1 MGIKKAYNNF
11 TGGEISPTLSGRYDL
26 SRFQHCARRMENF
39 LPGLHGDVKRRPGTR
54 YIGTLDGFS
63 VLIPFRF
70 SVEPEQ
76 NFVLI
81 FSAGKM
87 RVASESAMQAAEVA
101 TPYAAEDLYSLS
113 YAQVGDVVY
122 LAHEKSPLHKVERR
136 GSPGAYTWDL
146 VEVALNTSLRAPFK
160 PTVAFREIKQ
170 TSPSVPEVPRDYTL
184 RYKVVAVDKDG
195 IPSLPSPAGEEPK
208 GKFPTDW
215 IAGEHCKVTWSPVDG
230 AVEYNVY
237 RENAGYYGF
246 IGVVK
251 AEDAKGGALDGIG
264 MGSLTT
270 GIIKYAGAITRHI
283 VVANGAVTGFPP
295 KPVEDKDE
303 TSPLSVTANQGQ
315 NAFLVNGKL
324 LVWTTKMT
332 NKDVWKYVTE
342 YDPDS
347 GAKLSRWTYDTTTT
361 TERFWAMV
369 DCPSGNPVGSYNSH
383 VTGDVGSNPA
393 YPDGTIGPFTVW
405 PFYTAGTSLKFIDE
419 NYEADVSDTPREDWD
434 PFKDGN
440 NPATVSF
447 HQQRMVLGGTKTE
460 PQSFYMSRVGD
471 FENFRKSRP
480 LQEDD
485 PVEYALASGSID
497 AIAWAASFGDLL
509 IGTAGAEYK
518 ATGESGV
525 VTAKSVKITSQS
537 YWGSSPLAPIIVGN
551 SILHVQR
558 HGAKV
563 RDLFYSLEKD
573 GYSGNDLSIM
583 APHLF
588 DGHTLKQWAYQQTPG
603 SVIWVVR
610 DDGLLLALTYLKE
623 HDIWGWSRHPID
635 GDVVSV
641 ATISGK
647 KSDVLMLVTRRAGK
661 YYLERMVDEWA
672 DTEGIEDA
680 YFVDCGLTMES
691 EQPKTEWDGLG
702 HLEGRKV
709 SILAGGSPVEGLTVA
724 GGKVEVPYPVTKIS
738 VGIPYVSVIEPMPVE
753 ADTEKGTTLGKL
765 RGYAVCTLRLHRSVG
780 GQYGADDSLLYD
792 LPFVPDV
799 WGEPCEPF
807 SGDIVC
813 NPNTPQRSETSL
825 CVVQRRALP
834 MHIVAMVLDIDFG
847 EA

>member
-26 SRFQHCARRMENF
+26 SRFSHCARRMENF

-54 YIGTLDGFS
+54 YVGTLDGFS

-81 FSAGKM
+81 FSSGKM

-101 TPYAAEDLYSLS
+101 TPYAAEDLYALS

-122 LAHEKSPLHKVERR
+122 LAHPKYPLHKVERL
-136 GSPGAYTWDL
+136 GSPGAYTWEL
-146 VEVALNTSLRAPFK
+146 KTVALNTSLPAPGK
-160 PTVAFREIKQ
+160 PTVKFKVVESKAN
-170 TSPSVPEVPRDYTL
+170 DYPL
-184 RYKVVAVDKDG
+184 RYKVVAVDAKG
-195 IPSLPSPAGEEPK
+195 KQSLPSEAGEDAA

-215 IAGEHCKVTWSPVDG
+215 VVGESCSITWNAVAGAE
-230 AVEYNVY
+230 EYNIY
-237 RENAGYYGF
+237 REAAGYYGF
-246 IGVVK
+246 IGVTK
-251 AEDAKGGALDGIG
+251 A
-264 MGSLTT
+264 
-270 GIIKYAGAITRHI
+270 
-283 VVANGAVTGFPP
+283 
-295 KPVEDKDE
+295 
-303 TSPLSVTANQGQ
+303 TS
-315 NAFLVNGKL
+315 
-324 LVWTTKMT
+324 
-332 NKDVWKYVTE
+332 
-342 YDPDS
+342 
-347 GAKLSRWTYDTTTT
+347 
-361 TERFWAMV
+361 
-369 DCPSGNPVGSYNSH
+369 
-383 VTGDVGSNPA
+383 
-393 YPDGTIGPFTVW
+393 FT
-405 PFYTAGTSLKFIDE
+405 DQ
-419 NYEADVSDTPREDWD
+419 NYEADTSDTPREDWD

-440 NPATVSF
+440 NPVTVAF

-460 PQSFYMSRVGD
+460 PQALYMSRVGD

-485 PVEYALASGSID
+485 PVEYVLASGSID

-518 ATGESGV
+518 ATGENGV
-525 VTAKSVKITSQS
+525 VTAKSVEITSQS
-537 YWGSSPLAPIIVGN
+537 YWGSSSLAPIIVGN

-573 GYSGNDLSIM
+573 GYAGNDLSIL

-588 DGHTLKQWAYQQTPG
+588 EGHRLRQWAYQQTPG
-603 SVIWVVR
+603 SVLWIVR

-623 HDIWGWSRHPID
+623 HDIWGWSCHPID
-635 GDVVSV
+635 GEVVSV
-641 ATISGK
+641 ATLSGE
-647 KSDVLMLVTRRAGK
+647 KSDVLMLVTRRARK
-661 YYLERMVDEWA
+661 YYLERMADEWA
-672 DTEGIEDA
+672 NTEGIEDA

-691 EQPKTEWDGLG
+691 ETPKTEWDGLD

-709 SILAGGSPVEGLTVA
+709 SILAGGSPVEDLTVA
-724 GGKVEVPYPVTKIS
+724 GGKVEVPYPVKKIS

-792 LPFVPDV
+792 LPFVPAV
-799 WGEPCEPF
+799 WGEPCDPF
-807 SGDIVC
+807 SGDLTC
-813 NPNTPQRSETSL
+813 NPNTPQRSETSI

>member
-26 SRFQHCARRMENF
+26 SRFSHCARRMENF

-54 YIGTLDGFS
+54 YVGTLDGFS

-81 FSAGKM
+81 FSSGKM

-101 TPYAAEDLYSLS
+101 TPYAAEDLYALS

-122 LAHEKSPLHKVERR
+122 LAHPKYPLHKVERL
-136 GSPGAYTWDL
+136 GSPGAYTWEL
-146 VEVALNTSLRAPFK
+146 KTVALNTSLPAPGK
-160 PTVAFREIKQ
+160 PTVKFKVVESKAN
-170 TSPSVPEVPRDYTL
+170 DYPL
-184 RYKVVAVDKDG
+184 RYKVVAVDAKG
-195 IPSLPSPAGEEPK
+195 KQSLPSEAGEDAA

-215 IAGEHCKVTWSPVDG
+215 VVGESCSITWNAVAGAE
-230 AVEYNVY
+230 EYNIY
-237 RENAGYYGF
+237 REAAGYYGF
-246 IGVVK
+246 IGVTK
-251 AEDAKGGALDGIG
+251 A
-264 MGSLTT
+264 
-270 GIIKYAGAITRHI
+270 
-283 VVANGAVTGFPP
+283 
-295 KPVEDKDE
+295 
-303 TSPLSVTANQGQ
+303 TS
-315 NAFLVNGKL
+315 
-324 LVWTTKMT
+324 
-332 NKDVWKYVTE
+332 
-342 YDPDS
+342 
-347 GAKLSRWTYDTTTT
+347 
-361 TERFWAMV
+361 
-369 DCPSGNPVGSYNSH
+369 
-383 VTGDVGSNPA
+383 
-393 YPDGTIGPFTVW
+393 FT
-405 PFYTAGTSLKFIDE
+405 DQ
-419 NYEADVSDTPREDWD
+419 NYEADTSDTPREDWD

-440 NPATVSF
+440 NPVTVAF

-460 PQSFYMSRVGD
+460 PQALYMSRVGD

-485 PVEYALASGSID
+485 PVEYVLASGSID

-518 ATGESGV
+518 ATGENGV
-525 VTAKSVKITSQS
+525 VTAKSVEITSQS
-537 YWGSSPLAPIIVGN
+537 YWGSSSLAPIIVGN

-588 DGHTLKQWAYQQTPG
+588 EGYTLKQWAYQQTPG

-635 GDVVSV
+635 GEVVSV
-641 ATISGK
+641 ATLSGE

-661 YYLERMVDEWA
+661 YYLERMADEWA
-672 DTEGIEDA
+672 NTEGIEDA

-691 EQPKTEWDGLG
+691 ETPKTEWDGLD

-709 SILAGGSPVEGLTVA
+709 SILAGGSPVEDLTVA
-724 GGKVEVPYPVTKIS
+724 GGKVEVPYPVKKIS

-792 LPFVPDV
+792 LPFVPAV
-799 WGEPCEPF
+799 WGEPCDPF
-807 SGDIVC
+807 SGDLTC
-813 NPNTPQRSETSL
+813 NPNTPQRSETSI

>member
-26 SRFQHCARRMENF
+26 SRFSHCARRMENF

-54 YIGTLDGFS
+54 YVGTLDGFS

-81 FSAGKM
+81 FSSGKM

-101 TPYAAEDLYSLS
+101 TPYAAEDLYALS

-122 LAHEKSPLHKVERR
+122 LAHPKYPLHKVERL
-136 GSPGAYTWDL
+136 GSPGAYTWEL
-146 VEVALNTSLRAPFK
+146 KTVALNTSLPAPGK
-160 PTVAFREIKQ
+160 PTVKFKVVEPKAN
-170 TSPSVPEVPRDYTL
+170 DYPL
-184 RYKVVAVDKDG
+184 RYKVVAVDAKG
-195 IPSLPSPAGEEPK
+195 KQSLPSEAGEDAA

-215 IAGEHCKVTWSPVDG
+215 VVGESCSITWNAVAGAE
-230 AVEYNVY
+230 EYNIY
-237 RENAGYYGF
+237 REAAGYYGF
-246 IGVVK
+246 IGVTK
-251 AEDAKGGALDGIG
+251 A
-264 MGSLTT
+264 
-270 GIIKYAGAITRHI
+270 
-283 VVANGAVTGFPP
+283 
-295 KPVEDKDE
+295 
-303 TSPLSVTANQGQ
+303 TS
-315 NAFLVNGKL
+315 
-324 LVWTTKMT
+324 
-332 NKDVWKYVTE
+332 
-342 YDPDS
+342 
-347 GAKLSRWTYDTTTT
+347 
-361 TERFWAMV
+361 
-369 DCPSGNPVGSYNSH
+369 
-383 VTGDVGSNPA
+383 
-393 YPDGTIGPFTVW
+393 FT
-405 PFYTAGTSLKFIDE
+405 DQ
-419 NYEADVSDTPREDWD
+419 NYEADTSDTPREDWD

-440 NPATVSF
+440 NPVTVAF

-460 PQSFYMSRVGD
+460 PQALYMSRVGD

-485 PVEYALASGSID
+485 PVEYVLASGSID

-518 ATGESGV
+518 ATGENGV
-525 VTAKSVKITSQS
+525 VTAKSVEITSQS
-537 YWGSSPLAPIIVGN
+537 YWGSSSLAPIIVGN

-588 DGHTLKQWAYQQTPG
+588 EGYTLKQWAYQQTPG

-635 GDVVSV
+635 GEVVSV
-641 ATISGK
+641 ATLSGE

-661 YYLERMVDEWA
+661 YYLERMADEWA
-672 DTEGIEDA
+672 NTEGIEDA

-691 EQPKTEWDGLG
+691 ETPKTEWDGLD

-709 SILAGGSPVEGLTVA
+709 SILAGGSPVEDLTVA
-724 GGKVEVPYPVTKIS
+724 GGKVEVPYPVKKIS

-792 LPFVPDV
+792 LPFVPAV
-799 WGEPCEPF
+799 WGEPCDPF
-807 SGDIVC
+807 SGDLTC
-813 NPNTPQRSETSL
+813 NPNTPQRSETSI

>member
-26 SRFQHCARRMENF
+26 TRFSHCAKRMENF
-39 LPGLHGDVKRRPGTR
+39 LPGLHGDVKRRPGTK
-54 YIGTLDGFS
+54 YVSTLDGFS

-81 FSAGKM
+81 FSASKM
-87 RVASESAMQAAEVA
+87 RVASESEMQSADVS
-101 TPYAAEDLYSLS
+101 TPYAEEDLYALS

-122 LAHEKSPLHKVERR
+122 LAHPKHPLSKVERR
-136 GSPGAYTWDL
+136 GSPGEYSWELKT
-146 VEVALNTSLRAPFK
+146 VALNTSLPAPEK
-160 PTVAFREIKQ
+160 PTVKFNVVEQKGQ
-170 TSPSVPEVPRDYTL
+170 DYPL
-184 RYKVVAVDKDG
+184 RYKIVAVDDKG
-195 IPSLPSPAGEEPK
+195 KQSLPSESGEDPN

-215 IAGEHCKVTWSPVDG
+215 VVGESCSISWKAVEG
-230 AVEYNVY
+230 AVEYNIY
-237 RENAGYYGF
+237 REAAGYYGF
-246 IGVVK
+246 IGV
-251 AEDAKGGALDGIG
+251 
-264 MGSLTT
+264 
-270 GIIKYAGAITRHI
+270 
-283 VVANGAVTGFPP
+283 
-295 KPVEDKDE
+295 
-303 TSPLSVTANQGQ
+303 
-315 NAFLVNGKL
+315 
-324 LVWTTKMT
+324 TK
-332 NKDVWKYVTE
+332 
-342 YDPDS
+342 
-347 GAKLSRWTYDTTTT
+347 
-361 TERFWAMV
+361 
-369 DCPSGNPVGSYNSH
+369 
-383 VTGDVGSNPA
+383 
-393 YPDGTIGPFTVW
+393 
-405 PFYTAGTSLKFIDE
+405 GTSFTDQ
-419 NYEADVSDTPREDWD
+419 NYEADTSDTPREDWN
-434 PFKDGN
+434 PFEDGN
-440 NPATVSF
+440 NPVTVSF

-460 PQSFYMSRVGD
+460 PQAFYMSRVGD

-485 PVEYALASGSID
+485 PVEYVLASGSID

-537 YWGSSPLAPIIVGN
+537 YWGSSSLAPIIVGN

-588 DGHTLKQWAYQQTPG
+588 DGHILKQWAYQQTPG
-603 SVIWVVR
+603 SVVWAVR
-610 DDGLLLALTYLKE
+610 EDGLLLALTYLKE

-641 ATISGK
+641 ATISGE
-647 KSDVLMLVTRRAGK
+647 KSDVLMLVTRRGGK
-661 YYLERMVDEWA
+661 YYLERMADEWA
-672 DTEGIEDA
+672 DTEGIEEA

-709 SILAGGSPVEGLTVA
+709 SILAGGSPVEGLTVV

-753 ADTEKGTTLGKL
+753 ADTQSGTTLGKL
-765 RGYAVCTLRLHRSVG
+765 RGYASCIIRLHRSVG
-780 GQYGADDSLLYD
+780 GEYGEDDSQLYD

-799 WGEPCEPF
+799 WGEACVPF
-807 SGDIVC
+807 SGDIPC
-813 NPNTPQRSETSL
+813 NPHTAQRSQTSL

-834 MHIVAMVLDIDFG
+834 MHIVAMVLDIDFA

>member
-26 SRFQHCARRMENF
+26 SRFSHCARRMENF

-54 YIGTLDGFS
+54 YVGTLDGFS

-81 FSAGKM
+81 FSSGKM

-101 TPYAAEDLYSLS
+101 TPYAAEDLYALS

-122 LAHEKSPLHKVERR
+122 LAHPKYPLHKVERL
-136 GSPGAYTWDL
+136 GSPGAYTWEL
-146 VEVALNTSLRAPFK
+146 KTVALNTSLPAPGK
-160 PTVAFREIKQ
+160 PTVKFKVVEPKAN
-170 TSPSVPEVPRDYTL
+170 DYPL
-184 RYKVVAVDKDG
+184 RYKVVAVDAKG
-195 IPSLPSPAGEEPK
+195 KQSLPSEAGEDAA

-215 IAGEHCKVTWSPVDG
+215 VVGESCSITWNAVAGAE
-230 AVEYNVY
+230 EYNIY
-237 RENAGYYGF
+237 REAAGYYGF
-246 IGVVK
+246 IGVTK
-251 AEDAKGGALDGIG
+251 A
-264 MGSLTT
+264 
-270 GIIKYAGAITRHI
+270 
-283 VVANGAVTGFPP
+283 
-295 KPVEDKDE
+295 
-303 TSPLSVTANQGQ
+303 TS
-315 NAFLVNGKL
+315 
-324 LVWTTKMT
+324 
-332 NKDVWKYVTE
+332 
-342 YDPDS
+342 
-347 GAKLSRWTYDTTTT
+347 
-361 TERFWAMV
+361 
-369 DCPSGNPVGSYNSH
+369 
-383 VTGDVGSNPA
+383 
-393 YPDGTIGPFTVW
+393 FT
-405 PFYTAGTSLKFIDE
+405 DQ
-419 NYEADVSDTPREDWD
+419 NYEADTSDTPREDWD

-440 NPATVSF
+440 NPVTVAF

-460 PQSFYMSRVGD
+460 PQALYMSRVGD

-485 PVEYALASGSID
+485 PVEYVLASGSID

-518 ATGESGV
+518 ATGENGV
-525 VTAKSVKITSQS
+525 VTAKSVEITSQS
-537 YWGSSPLAPIIVGN
+537 YWGSSSLAPIIVGN

-573 GYSGNDLSIM
+573 GYAGNDLSIL

-588 DGHTLKQWAYQQTPG
+588 EGHRLRQWAYQQTPG
-603 SVIWVVR
+603 SVLWIVR

-623 HDIWGWSRHPID
+623 HDIWGWSCHPID
-635 GDVVSV
+635 GEVVSV
-641 ATISGK
+641 ATLSGE

-661 YYLERMVDEWA
+661 YYLERMADEWA
-672 DTEGIEDA
+672 NTEGIEDA

-691 EQPKTEWDGLG
+691 ETPKTEWDGLD

-709 SILAGGSPVEGLTVA
+709 SILAGGSPVEDLTVA
-724 GGKVEVPYPVTKIS
+724 GGKVEVPYPVKKIS

-792 LPFVPDV
+792 LPFVPAV
-799 WGEPCEPF
+799 WGEPCDPF
-807 SGDIVC
+807 SGDLAC
-813 NPNTPQRSETSL
+813 NPNTPQRSETSI

>member
-26 SRFQHCARRMENF
+26 SRFSHCARRMENF

-54 YIGTLDGFS
+54 YVGTLDGFS

-81 FSAGKM
+81 FSSGKM

-101 TPYAAEDLYSLS
+101 TPYAAEDLYALS

-122 LAHEKSPLHKVERR
+122 LAHPKYPLHKVERL
-136 GSPGAYTWDL
+136 GSPGAYTWEL
-146 VEVALNTSLRAPFK
+146 KTVALNTSLPAPGK
-160 PTVAFREIKQ
+160 PTVKFKVVESKAN
-170 TSPSVPEVPRDYTL
+170 DYPL
-184 RYKVVAVDKDG
+184 RYKVVAVDAKG
-195 IPSLPSPAGEEPK
+195 KQSLPSEAGEDAA

-215 IAGEHCKVTWSPVDG
+215 VVGESCSITWNAVAGAE
-230 AVEYNVY
+230 EYNIY
-237 RENAGYYGF
+237 REAAGYYGF
-246 IGVVK
+246 IGVTK
-251 AEDAKGGALDGIG
+251 A
-264 MGSLTT
+264 
-270 GIIKYAGAITRHI
+270 
-283 VVANGAVTGFPP
+283 
-295 KPVEDKDE
+295 
-303 TSPLSVTANQGQ
+303 TS
-315 NAFLVNGKL
+315 
-324 LVWTTKMT
+324 
-332 NKDVWKYVTE
+332 
-342 YDPDS
+342 
-347 GAKLSRWTYDTTTT
+347 
-361 TERFWAMV
+361 
-369 DCPSGNPVGSYNSH
+369 
-383 VTGDVGSNPA
+383 
-393 YPDGTIGPFTVW
+393 FT
-405 PFYTAGTSLKFIDE
+405 DQ
-419 NYEADVSDTPREDWD
+419 NYEADTSDTPREDWD

-440 NPATVSF
+440 NPVTVAF

-460 PQSFYMSRVGD
+460 PQALYMSRVGD

-485 PVEYALASGSID
+485 PVEYVLASGSID

-518 ATGESGV
+518 ATGENGV
-525 VTAKSVKITSQS
+525 VTAKSVEITSQS
-537 YWGSSPLAPIIVGN
+537 YWGSSSLAPIIVGN

-588 DGHTLKQWAYQQTPG
+588 EGYTLKQWAYQQTPG

-623 HDIWGWSRHPID
+623 HDIWGWSCHPID
-635 GDVVSV
+635 GEVVSV
-641 ATISGK
+641 ATLSGE

-661 YYLERMVDEWA
+661 YYLERMADEWA
-672 DTEGIEDA
+672 NTEGIEDA

-691 EQPKTEWDGLG
+691 ETPKTEWDGLD

-709 SILAGGSPVEGLTVA
+709 SILAGGSPVEDLTVA
-724 GGKVEVPYPVTKIS
+724 GGKVEVPYPVKKIS

-792 LPFVPDV
+792 LPFVPAV
-799 WGEPCEPF
+799 WGEPCDPF
-807 SGDIVC
+807 SGDLTC
-813 NPNTPQRSETSL
+813 NPNTPQRSETSI

>member
-26 SRFQHCARRMENF
+26 SRFSHCARRMENF

-54 YIGTLDGFS
+54 YVGTLDGFS

-81 FSAGKM
+81 FSSGKM

-101 TPYAAEDLYSLS
+101 TPYAAEDLYALS

-122 LAHEKSPLHKVERR
+122 LAHPKYPLHKVERL
-136 GSPGAYTWDL
+136 GSPGAYTWEL
-146 VEVALNTSLRAPFK
+146 KTVALNTSLPAPGK
-160 PTVAFREIKQ
+160 PTVKFKVVEPKAN
-170 TSPSVPEVPRDYTL
+170 DYPL
-184 RYKVVAVDKDG
+184 RYKVVAVDAKG
-195 IPSLPSPAGEEPK
+195 KQSLPSEAGEDAA

-215 IAGEHCKVTWSPVDG
+215 VVGESCSITWNAVAGAE
-230 AVEYNVY
+230 EYNIY
-237 RENAGYYGF
+237 REAAGYYGF
-246 IGVVK
+246 IGVTK
-251 AEDAKGGALDGIG
+251 A
-264 MGSLTT
+264 
-270 GIIKYAGAITRHI
+270 
-283 VVANGAVTGFPP
+283 
-295 KPVEDKDE
+295 
-303 TSPLSVTANQGQ
+303 TS
-315 NAFLVNGKL
+315 
-324 LVWTTKMT
+324 
-332 NKDVWKYVTE
+332 
-342 YDPDS
+342 
-347 GAKLSRWTYDTTTT
+347 
-361 TERFWAMV
+361 
-369 DCPSGNPVGSYNSH
+369 
-383 VTGDVGSNPA
+383 
-393 YPDGTIGPFTVW
+393 FT
-405 PFYTAGTSLKFIDE
+405 DQ
-419 NYEADVSDTPREDWD
+419 NYEADTSDTPREDWD

-440 NPATVSF
+440 NPVTVAF

-460 PQSFYMSRVGD
+460 PQALYMSRVGD

-485 PVEYALASGSID
+485 PVEYVLASGSID

-518 ATGESGV
+518 ATGENGV
-525 VTAKSVKITSQS
+525 VTAKSVEITSQS
-537 YWGSSPLAPIIVGN
+537 YWGSSSLAPIIVGN

-573 GYSGNDLSIM
+573 GYAGNDLSIL

-588 DGHTLKQWAYQQTPG
+588 EGHRLRQWAYQQTPG
-603 SVIWVVR
+603 SVLWIVR

-623 HDIWGWSRHPID
+623 HDIWGWSCHPID
-635 GDVVSV
+635 GEVVSV
-641 ATISGK
+641 ATLSGE

-661 YYLERMVDEWA
+661 YYLERMADEWA
-672 DTEGIEDA
+672 NTEGIEDA

-691 EQPKTEWDGLG
+691 ETPKTEWDGLD

-709 SILAGGSPVEGLTVA
+709 SILAGGSPVEDLTVA
-724 GGKVEVPYPVTKIS
+724 GGKVEVPYPVKKIS

-792 LPFVPDV
+792 LPFVPAV
-799 WGEPCEPF
+799 WGEPCDPF
-807 SGDIVC
+807 SGDLTC
-813 NPNTPQRSETSL
+813 NPNTPQRSETSI

>member
-26 SRFQHCARRMENF
+26 SRFSHCARRMENF

-54 YIGTLDGFS
+54 YVGTLDGFS

-81 FSAGKM
+81 FSSGKM

-101 TPYAAEDLYSLS
+101 TPYAAEDLYALS

-122 LAHEKSPLHKVERR
+122 LAHPKYPLHKVERL
-136 GSPGAYTWDL
+136 GSPGAYTWEL
-146 VEVALNTSLRAPFK
+146 KTVALNTSLPAPGK
-160 PTVAFREIKQ
+160 PTVKFKVVEPKAN
-170 TSPSVPEVPRDYTL
+170 DYPL
-184 RYKVVAVDKDG
+184 RYKVVAVDAKG
-195 IPSLPSPAGEEPK
+195 KQSLPSEAGEDAA

-215 IAGEHCKVTWSPVDG
+215 VVGESCSITWNAVAGAE
-230 AVEYNVY
+230 EYNIY
-237 RENAGYYGF
+237 REAAGYYGF
-246 IGVVK
+246 IGVTK
-251 AEDAKGGALDGIG
+251 A
-264 MGSLTT
+264 
-270 GIIKYAGAITRHI
+270 
-283 VVANGAVTGFPP
+283 
-295 KPVEDKDE
+295 
-303 TSPLSVTANQGQ
+303 TS
-315 NAFLVNGKL
+315 
-324 LVWTTKMT
+324 
-332 NKDVWKYVTE
+332 
-342 YDPDS
+342 
-347 GAKLSRWTYDTTTT
+347 
-361 TERFWAMV
+361 
-369 DCPSGNPVGSYNSH
+369 
-383 VTGDVGSNPA
+383 
-393 YPDGTIGPFTVW
+393 FT
-405 PFYTAGTSLKFIDE
+405 DQ
-419 NYEADVSDTPREDWD
+419 NYEADTSDTPREDWD

-440 NPATVSF
+440 NPVTVAF

-460 PQSFYMSRVGD
+460 PQALYMSRVGD

-485 PVEYALASGSID
+485 PVEYVLASGSID

-518 ATGESGV
+518 ATGENGV
-525 VTAKSVKITSQS
+525 VTAKSVEITSQS
-537 YWGSSPLAPIIVGN
+537 YWGSSSLAPIIVGN

-588 DGHTLKQWAYQQTPG
+588 EGYTLKQWAYQQTPG

-635 GDVVSV
+635 GEVVSV
-641 ATISGK
+641 ATLSGE
-647 KSDVLMLVTRRAGK
+647 KSDGLMLVTRRAGK
-661 YYLERMVDEWA
+661 YYLERMADEWA
-672 DTEGIEDA
+672 NTEGIEDA

-691 EQPKTEWDGLG
+691 ETPKTEWDGLD

-709 SILAGGSPVEGLTVA
+709 SILAGGSPVEDLTVA
-724 GGKVEVPYPVTKIS
+724 GGKVEVPYPVKKIS

-792 LPFVPDV
+792 LPFVPAV
-799 WGEPCEPF
+799 WGEPCDPF
-807 SGDIVC
+807 SGDLTC
-813 NPNTPQRSETSL
+813 NPNTPQRSETSI

>member
-26 SRFQHCARRMENF
+26 SRFSHCARRMENF

-54 YIGTLDGFS
+54 YVGTLDGFS

-81 FSAGKM
+81 FSSGKM

-101 TPYAAEDLYSLS
+101 TPYAAEDLYALS

-122 LAHEKSPLHKVERR
+122 LAHPKYPLHKVERL
-136 GSPGAYTWDL
+136 GSPGAYTWEL
-146 VEVALNTSLRAPFK
+146 KTVALNTSLPAPGK
-160 PTVAFREIKQ
+160 PTVKFKVVESKAN
-170 TSPSVPEVPRDYTL
+170 DYPL
-184 RYKVVAVDKDG
+184 RYKVVAVDAKG
-195 IPSLPSPAGEEPK
+195 KQSLPSEAGEDAA

-215 IAGEHCKVTWSPVDG
+215 VVGESCSITWNAVAGAE
-230 AVEYNVY
+230 EYNIY
-237 RENAGYYGF
+237 REAAGYYGF
-246 IGVVK
+246 IGVTK
-251 AEDAKGGALDGIG
+251 A
-264 MGSLTT
+264 
-270 GIIKYAGAITRHI
+270 
-283 VVANGAVTGFPP
+283 
-295 KPVEDKDE
+295 
-303 TSPLSVTANQGQ
+303 TS
-315 NAFLVNGKL
+315 
-324 LVWTTKMT
+324 
-332 NKDVWKYVTE
+332 
-342 YDPDS
+342 
-347 GAKLSRWTYDTTTT
+347 
-361 TERFWAMV
+361 
-369 DCPSGNPVGSYNSH
+369 
-383 VTGDVGSNPA
+383 
-393 YPDGTIGPFTVW
+393 FT
-405 PFYTAGTSLKFIDE
+405 DQ
-419 NYEADVSDTPREDWD
+419 NYEADTSDTPREDWD

-440 NPATVSF
+440 NPVTVAF

-460 PQSFYMSRVGD
+460 PQALYMSRVGD

-485 PVEYALASGSID
+485 PVEYVLASGSID

-518 ATGESGV
+518 ATGENGV
-525 VTAKSVKITSQS
+525 VTAKSVEITSQS
-537 YWGSSPLAPIIVGN
+537 YWGSSSLAPIIVGN

-573 GYSGNDLSIM
+573 GYAGNDLSIL

-588 DGHTLKQWAYQQTPG
+588 EGHRLRQWAYQQTPG
-603 SVIWVVR
+603 SVLWIVR

-623 HDIWGWSRHPID
+623 HDIWGWSCHPID
-635 GDVVSV
+635 GEVVSV
-641 ATISGK
+641 ATLSGE

-661 YYLERMVDEWA
+661 YYLERMADEWA
-672 DTEGIEDA
+672 NTEGIEDA

-691 EQPKTEWDGLG
+691 ETPKTEWDGLD

-709 SILAGGSPVEGLTVA
+709 SILAGGSPVEDLTVA
-724 GGKVEVPYPVTKIS
+724 GGKVEVPYPVKKIS

-792 LPFVPDV
+792 LPFVPAV
-799 WGEPCEPF
+799 WGEPCDPF
-807 SGDIVC
+807 SGDLTC
-813 NPNTPQRSETSL
+813 NPNTPQRSETSI

>member
-26 SRFQHCARRMENF
+26 SRFSHCARRMENF

-54 YIGTLDGFS
+54 YVGTLDGFS

-101 TPYAAEDLYSLS
+101 TPYAAEDLYALS
-113 YAQVGDVVY
+113 YAQVGDVAY
-122 LAHEKSPLHKVERR
+122 LAHEKYPLHKVERR
-136 GSPGAYTWDL
+136 GSPGAYTWEL
-146 VEVALNTSLRAPFK
+146 KEVALNPSLPAPGK
-160 PTVAFREIKQ
+160 PTVKFKVVESTAN
-170 TSPSVPEVPRDYTL
+170 DYPL
-184 RYKVVAVDKDG
+184 RYKVVAVDAKG
-195 IPSLPSPAGEEPK
+195 KQSLPSEAGEDAA

-215 IAGEHCKVTWSPVDG
+215 VVGESCSITWNAVDG
-230 AVEYNVY
+230 AVEYNIY
-237 RENAGYYGF
+237 REAAGYYGF
-246 IGVVK
+246 IGVTK
-251 AEDAKGGALDGIG
+251 
-264 MGSLTT
+264 TT
-270 GIIKYAGAITRHI
+270 
-283 VVANGAVTGFPP
+283 
-295 KPVEDKDE
+295 
-303 TSPLSVTANQGQ
+303 S
-315 NAFLVNGKL
+315 
-324 LVWTTKMT
+324 
-332 NKDVWKYVTE
+332 
-342 YDPDS
+342 
-347 GAKLSRWTYDTTTT
+347 
-361 TERFWAMV
+361 
-369 DCPSGNPVGSYNSH
+369 
-383 VTGDVGSNPA
+383 
-393 YPDGTIGPFTVW
+393 FT
-405 PFYTAGTSLKFIDE
+405 DQ
-419 NYEADVSDTPREDWD
+419 NYEADTSDTPREDWN
-434 PFKDGN
+434 PFKNGN
-440 NPATVSF
+440 NPVTVAF

-460 PQSFYMSRVGD
+460 PQAFYMSRVGD

-485 PVEYALASGSID
+485 PVEYVLASGSID

-537 YWGSSPLAPIIVGN
+537 YWGSSSLAPIIVGN

-588 DGHTLKQWAYQQTPG
+588 EGHTLKQWAYQQTPG
-603 SVIWVVR
+603 SVIWIVR

-635 GDVVSV
+635 GEVVSV
-641 ATISGK
+641 ATLSGEK
-647 KSDVLMLVTRRAGK
+647 TDVLMLVTRRAGK
-661 YYLERMVDEWA
+661 YYLERMADEWA
-672 DTEGIEDA
+672 DTKDIEDA
-680 YFVDCGLTMES
+680 YFVDCGLTLES
-691 EQPKTEWDGLG
+691 ETPKTEWDGLD

-709 SILAGGSPVEGLTVA
+709 SILAGGSPVEDLTVA
-724 GGKVEVPYPVTKIS
+724 GGKVEVPYPVKKIS

-753 ADTEKGTTLGKL
+753 ADTEKGSTLGKL

-807 SGDIVC
+807 SGDLTC

>member
-26 SRFQHCARRMENF
+26 SRFSHCARRMENF

-54 YIGTLDGFS
+54 YVGTLDGFS

-81 FSAGKM
+81 FSSGKM

-101 TPYAAEDLYSLS
+101 TPYAAEDLYALS

-122 LAHEKSPLHKVERR
+122 LAHPKYPLHKVERL
-136 GSPGAYTWDL
+136 GSPGAYTWEL
-146 VEVALNTSLRAPFK
+146 KTVALNTSLPAPGK
-160 PTVAFREIKQ
+160 PTVKFKVVEPKAN
-170 TSPSVPEVPRDYTL
+170 DYPL
-184 RYKVVAVDKDG
+184 RYKVVAVDAKG
-195 IPSLPSPAGEEPK
+195 KQSLPSEAGEDAA

-215 IAGEHCKVTWSPVDG
+215 VVGESCSITWNAVAGAE
-230 AVEYNVY
+230 EYNIY
-237 RENAGYYGF
+237 REAAGYYGF
-246 IGVVK
+246 IGVTK
-251 AEDAKGGALDGIG
+251 A
-264 MGSLTT
+264 
-270 GIIKYAGAITRHI
+270 
-283 VVANGAVTGFPP
+283 
-295 KPVEDKDE
+295 
-303 TSPLSVTANQGQ
+303 TS
-315 NAFLVNGKL
+315 
-324 LVWTTKMT
+324 
-332 NKDVWKYVTE
+332 
-342 YDPDS
+342 
-347 GAKLSRWTYDTTTT
+347 
-361 TERFWAMV
+361 
-369 DCPSGNPVGSYNSH
+369 
-383 VTGDVGSNPA
+383 
-393 YPDGTIGPFTVW
+393 FT
-405 PFYTAGTSLKFIDE
+405 DQ
-419 NYEADVSDTPREDWD
+419 NYEADTSDTPREDWD

-440 NPATVSF
+440 NPVTVAF

-460 PQSFYMSRVGD
+460 PQALYMSRVGD

-485 PVEYALASGSID
+485 PVEYVLASGSID

-518 ATGESGV
+518 ATGENGV
-525 VTAKSVKITSQS
+525 VTAKSVEITSQS
-537 YWGSSPLAPIIVGN
+537 YWGSSSLAPIIVGN

-588 DGHTLKQWAYQQTPG
+588 EGYTLKQWAYQQTPG

-623 HDIWGWSRHPID
+623 HDIWGWSCHPID
-635 GDVVSV
+635 GEVVSV
-641 ATISGK
+641 ATLSGE

-661 YYLERMVDEWA
+661 YYLERMADEWA
-672 DTEGIEDA
+672 NTEGIEDA

-691 EQPKTEWDGLG
+691 ETPKTEWDGLD

-709 SILAGGSPVEGLTVA
+709 SILAGGSPVEDLTVA
-724 GGKVEVPYPVTKIS
+724 GGKVEVPYPVKKIS

-792 LPFVPDV
+792 LPFVPAV
-799 WGEPCEPF
+799 WGEPCDPF
-807 SGDIVC
+807 SGDLTC
-813 NPNTPQRSETSL
+813 NPNTPQRSETSI

>member
-26 SRFQHCARRMENF
+26 SRFSHCARRMENF

-54 YIGTLDGFS
+54 YVGTLDGFS

-81 FSAGKM
+81 FSSGKM
-87 RVASESAMQAAEVA
+87 RVASESAMQSAEVA

-122 LAHEKSPLHKVERR
+122 LAHPKYALHKVERR
-136 GSPGAYTWDL
+136 GSPGAYTWEL
-146 VEVALNTSLRAPFK
+146 KKVALNPSLPAPGK
-160 PTVAFREIKQ
+160 PTVKFKVVESTAN
-170 TSPSVPEVPRDYTL
+170 DYPL
-184 RYKVVAVDKDG
+184 RYKVVAVDAKG
-195 IPSLPSPAGEEPK
+195 KQSLPSEAGEDAA

-215 IAGEHCKVTWSPVDG
+215 VVGESCSITWNAVDG
-230 AVEYNVY
+230 AVEYNIY
-237 RENAGYYGF
+237 REAAGYYGF
-246 IGVVK
+246 IGVTK
-251 AEDAKGGALDGIG
+251 
-264 MGSLTT
+264 TT
-270 GIIKYAGAITRHI
+270 
-283 VVANGAVTGFPP
+283 
-295 KPVEDKDE
+295 
-303 TSPLSVTANQGQ
+303 S
-315 NAFLVNGKL
+315 
-324 LVWTTKMT
+324 
-332 NKDVWKYVTE
+332 
-342 YDPDS
+342 
-347 GAKLSRWTYDTTTT
+347 
-361 TERFWAMV
+361 
-369 DCPSGNPVGSYNSH
+369 
-383 VTGDVGSNPA
+383 
-393 YPDGTIGPFTVW
+393 FT
-405 PFYTAGTSLKFIDE
+405 DQ
-419 NYEADVSDTPREDWD
+419 NYEADTSDTPREDWN
-434 PFKDGN
+434 PFKNGN
-440 NPATVSF
+440 NPVTVAF

-460 PQSFYMSRVGD
+460 PQALYMSRVGD

-485 PVEYALASGSID
+485 PVEYVLASGSID
-497 AIAWAASFGDLL
+497 AIAWTASFGDLL

-537 YWGSSPLAPIIVGN
+537 YWGSSSLAPIIVGN

-573 GYSGNDLSIM
+573 GYAGNDLSIM

-588 DGHTLKQWAYQQTPG
+588 EGHTLKQWAYQQTPS

-635 GDVVSV
+635 GEVVSV
-641 ATISGK
+641 ATLSGE

-661 YYLERMVDEWA
+661 YYLERMADEWA

-691 EQPKTEWDGLG
+691 ETPKTEWDGLD

-709 SILAGGSPVEGLTVA
+709 SILAGGSPVEDLTVA
-724 GGKVEVPYPVTKIS
+724 GGKVKVPYPVKKIS

-765 RGYAVCTLRLHRSVG
+765 RGYAVCSLRLHRSVG
-780 GQYGADDSLLYD
+780 GQYGSDDSLLYD
-792 LPFVPDV
+792 LPFVPAV

-807 SGDIVC
+807 SGDLTC

>member
-26 SRFQHCARRMENF
+26 SRFSHCARRMENF

-54 YIGTLDGFS
+54 YVGTLDGSS

-87 RVASESAMQAAEVA
+87 RVASESAMQSAGVD
-101 TPYAAEDLYSLS
+101 TPYTAEDLYSLS

-122 LAHEKSPLHKVERR
+122 LAHPKYPLHKVERR
-136 GSPGAYTWDL
+136 GSPGAFTWGL
-146 VEVALNTSLRAPFK
+146 KTVALNTSLPAPGKPNVKFK
-160 PTVAFREIKQ
+160 VVEPQAN
-170 TSPSVPEVPRDYTL
+170 DYPL
-184 RYKVVAVDKDG
+184 RYKVVAVDAKG
-195 IPSLPSPAGEEPK
+195 KQSLPSEAGEDAA

-215 IAGEHCKVTWSPVDG
+215 VVGESCSITWAAVDG
-230 AVEYNVY
+230 AEEYNIY
-237 RENAGYYGF
+237 RESAGYYGF
-246 IGVVK
+246 IGV
-251 AEDAKGGALDGIG
+251 
-264 MGSLTT
+264 
-270 GIIKYAGAITRHI
+270 
-283 VVANGAVTGFPP
+283 
-295 KPVEDKDE
+295 
-303 TSPLSVTANQGQ
+303 
-315 NAFLVNGKL
+315 
-324 LVWTTKMT
+324 TK
-332 NKDVWKYVTE
+332 
-342 YDPDS
+342 
-347 GAKLSRWTYDTTTT
+347 
-361 TERFWAMV
+361 
-369 DCPSGNPVGSYNSH
+369 
-383 VTGDVGSNPA
+383 
-393 YPDGTIGPFTVW
+393 
-405 PFYTAGTSLKFIDE
+405 GTSFTDQ
-419 NYEADVSDTPREDWD
+419 NYEADTSDTPREDWD
-434 PFKDGN
+434 PFADGN
-440 NPATVSF
+440 NPSVVAF

-460 PQSFYMSRVGD
+460 PQAFYMSRVGD

-485 PVEYALASGSID
+485 PVEYVLASGSID

-537 YWGSSPLAPIIVGN
+537 YWGSSSFAPIIVGN

-635 GDVVSV
+635 GEVVSV
-641 ATISGK
+641 ATLSGE

-661 YYLERMVDEWA
+661 YYLERMADEWA

-680 YFVDCGLTMES
+680 YFVDCGLTLES
-691 EQPKTEWDGLG
+691 ETPKTEWDGLD

-709 SILAGGSPVEGLTVA
+709 SILAGGSPVEDLTVA
-724 GGKVEVPYPVTKIS
+724 GGKVEVPYPVKKIS

-807 SGDIVC
+807 SGDLTC
-813 NPNTPQRSETSL
+813 NPNTPQRTETSL

>member
-26 SRFQHCARRMENF
+26 SRFSHCARRMENF

-54 YIGTLDGFS
+54 YVGTLDGFS

-81 FSAGKM
+81 FSSGKM

-101 TPYAAEDLYSLS
+101 TPYAAEDLYALS

-122 LAHEKSPLHKVERR
+122 LAHPKYPLHKVERL
-136 GSPGAYTWDL
+136 GSPGAYTWEL
-146 VEVALNTSLRAPFK
+146 KTVALNTSLPAPGK
-160 PTVAFREIKQ
+160 PTVKFKVVESKAN
-170 TSPSVPEVPRDYTL
+170 DYPL
-184 RYKVVAVDKDG
+184 RYKVVAVDAKG
-195 IPSLPSPAGEEPK
+195 KQSLPSEAGEDAA

-215 IAGEHCKVTWSPVDG
+215 VVGESCSITWNAVAGAE
-230 AVEYNVY
+230 EYNIY
-237 RENAGYYGF
+237 REAAGYYGF
-246 IGVVK
+246 IGVTK
-251 AEDAKGGALDGIG
+251 A
-264 MGSLTT
+264 
-270 GIIKYAGAITRHI
+270 
-283 VVANGAVTGFPP
+283 
-295 KPVEDKDE
+295 
-303 TSPLSVTANQGQ
+303 TS
-315 NAFLVNGKL
+315 
-324 LVWTTKMT
+324 
-332 NKDVWKYVTE
+332 
-342 YDPDS
+342 
-347 GAKLSRWTYDTTTT
+347 
-361 TERFWAMV
+361 
-369 DCPSGNPVGSYNSH
+369 
-383 VTGDVGSNPA
+383 
-393 YPDGTIGPFTVW
+393 FT
-405 PFYTAGTSLKFIDE
+405 DQ
-419 NYEADVSDTPREDWD
+419 NYEADTSDTPREDWD

-440 NPATVSF
+440 NPVTVAF

-460 PQSFYMSRVGD
+460 PQALYMSRVGD

-485 PVEYALASGSID
+485 PVEYVLASGSID

-518 ATGESGV
+518 ATGENGV
-525 VTAKSVKITSQS
+525 VTAKSVEITSQS
-537 YWGSSPLAPIIVGN
+537 YWGSSSLAPIIVGN

-558 HGAKV
+558 HGAHV

-573 GYSGNDLSIM
+573 GYAGNDLSIL

-588 DGHTLKQWAYQQTPG
+588 EGHRLRQWAYQQTPG
-603 SVIWVVR
+603 SVLWIVR

-623 HDIWGWSRHPID
+623 HDIWGWSCHPID
-635 GDVVSV
+635 GEVVSV
-641 ATISGK
+641 ATLSGE

-661 YYLERMVDEWA
+661 YYLERMADEWA
-672 DTEGIEDA
+672 NTEGIEDA

-691 EQPKTEWDGLG
+691 ETPKTEWDGLD

-709 SILAGGSPVEGLTVA
+709 SILAGGSPVEDLTVA
-724 GGKVEVPYPVTKIS
+724 GGKVEVPYPVKKIS

-792 LPFVPDV
+792 LPFVPAV
-799 WGEPCEPF
+799 WGEPCDPF
-807 SGDIVC
+807 SGDLTC
-813 NPNTPQRSETSL
+813 NPNTPQRSETSI